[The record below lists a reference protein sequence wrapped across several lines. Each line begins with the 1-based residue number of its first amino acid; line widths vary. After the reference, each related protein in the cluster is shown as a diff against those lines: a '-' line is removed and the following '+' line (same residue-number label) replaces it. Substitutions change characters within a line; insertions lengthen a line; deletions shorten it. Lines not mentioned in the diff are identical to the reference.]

1 MDAGEVVVH
10 AVQGYRTCCMF
21 PILFESAMVNPVHR
35 RVDILMLRTCLI
47 DSDGVGTVPDSER
60 MEKLLG
66 MLIEV

>member
-1 MDAGEVVVH
+1 
-10 AVQGYRTCCMF
+10 MF